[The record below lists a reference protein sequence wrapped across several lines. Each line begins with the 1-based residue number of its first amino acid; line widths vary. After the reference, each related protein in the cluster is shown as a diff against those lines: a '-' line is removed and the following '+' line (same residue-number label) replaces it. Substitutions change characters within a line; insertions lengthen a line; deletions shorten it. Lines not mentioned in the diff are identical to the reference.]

1 MKSSTTGGFR
11 LTIRARIFLGF
22 IAFSMVLALVGAAG
36 LWSIHLSSTFFNSFQ
51 KLNEQA
57 DILVDVDRK
66 TKDIQRR
73 AIQFMNSGR
82 RASGS
87 NALTYMAELGT
98 TLDVIIGSDD
108 VDPDL
113 ITTLERVRS
122 HLEVYQSTFRRA
134 MQERILN
141 DKLIRSELPELS
153 TQLEE
158 VLQRVM
164 RDHPGKHPLVP
175 FFEAQ
180 GSLTSYFL
188 ELDSRYVQRAFA
200 QLDDLR
206 DKITALPRAEGSL
219 PQKDL
224 DQALAYLSEYRLKAS
239 RAVQAT
245 RAYLYLINVVMAG
258 EAAEIIYKA
267 ENLRRSGEVQR
278 ADLRDSLSN
287 VADNMSLSILA
298 VTLLTLGGGFL
309 YTFLVSSQLTQ
320 PLVRLTRTFG
330 DLSRDVDVAEIPG
343 TDRQDEIG
351 ALAKSATVFHQRNQQ
366 TRKLLHETERLAKDL
381 KDKSDAL
388 EASNAE
394 MEQFVYTVSHDL
406 KSPVVTSM
414 GFIRMIRDLAREG
427 RWEEAFSKLD
437 RLEHAGERMGKL
449 INDLLDLSR
458 VGRVEEEATLI
469 SSDKAL
475 HQLKDFL
482 APRLQAA
489 DLELR
494 LEGPFPDIRI
504 SESRFMEI
512 FENLVTNAIKY
523 SPSPE
528 NTHKHIQIS
537 CARADDP
544 GFWEFRV
551 RDFGPG
557 IPEDYRD
564 KVFDLFKQLD
574 PSREGSGVGLT
585 ITRKLVHLNRGRI
598 EVASP
603 EGEGALFLVQ
613 FPVPDRPVARS

>member
-1 MKSSTTGGFR
+1 MKSSTKGGFQ

-22 IAFSMVLALVGAAG
+22 IAFSMVLALIGAAG
-36 LWSIHLSSTFFNSFQ
+36 LWSIHLISTFFDSFL

-82 RASGS
+82 RTSGS

-98 TLDVIIGSDD
+98 TLDAIIDSDD

-122 HLEVYQSTFRRA
+122 HLQVYQSTFRRA

-141 DKLIRSELPELS
+141 DNLIRSELPELS
-153 TQLEE
+153 TRLEE
-158 VLQRVM
+158 VLQGVM
-164 RDHPGKHPLVP
+164 RDHPGEHPLVP

-200 QLDDLR
+200 QLDALQ
-206 DKITALPRAEGSL
+206 DKITALPGAEGSP

-224 DQALAYLSEYRLKAS
+224 DAALAYLSEYRLKAS

-278 ADLRDSLSN
+278 ADLWDSLSN
-287 VADNMSLSILA
+287 VAGNISLSILA

-320 PLVRLTRTFG
+320 PLVRLTRTFR
-330 DLSRDVDVAEIPG
+330 DLSNDVDVAEIPG

-366 TRKLLHETERLAKDL
+366 TRKLLNETNRLAKDL

-388 EASNAE
+388 QASNAE

-469 SSDKAL
+469 SSDKVL

-494 LEGPFPDIRI
+494 LEGPFPEIRI

-512 FENLVTNAIKY
+512 FENLITNAIKY

-528 NTHKHIQIS
+528 NTRKHIQIS

-557 IPEDYRD
+557 IPEEYRD

-585 ITRKLVHLNRGRI
+585 ITRKLVQLNRGRI
-598 EVASP
+598 EVTSP
-603 EGEGALFLVQ
+603 EGKGALFLVQ
-613 FPVPDRPVARS
+613 FPVPDPPVARS